1 MCAWLTSLWFHY
13 CHADE
18 INGEDT
24 TEHNRGQVSR
34 IYQELH
40 EDCVSQKELSKLA
53 DRGTRIGQCHPGY
66 VREKAAITWKWTAPC
81 LVTSIYCRLR
91 RLSRWQAG
99 RSDLVRSRRS
109 KLEEVA
115 TEIRP
120 WEECRIGGQ
129 HAKTG
134 SQLIAIRPKLAL
146 IIDIVPLVP
155 TEDALWTL

>member
-66 VREKAAITWKWTAPC
+66 VREKAAITWKWTTPC
-81 LVTSIYCRLR
+81 LVTSIYWRLR

-109 KLEEVA
+109 KLVEVA

-120 WEECRIGGQ
+120 WVRSRD
-129 HAKTG
+129 
-134 SQLIAIRPKLAL
+134 SQKVASLPKLAHDRL
-146 IIDIVPLVP
+146 QSGPS
-155 TEDALWTL
+155 WRRF